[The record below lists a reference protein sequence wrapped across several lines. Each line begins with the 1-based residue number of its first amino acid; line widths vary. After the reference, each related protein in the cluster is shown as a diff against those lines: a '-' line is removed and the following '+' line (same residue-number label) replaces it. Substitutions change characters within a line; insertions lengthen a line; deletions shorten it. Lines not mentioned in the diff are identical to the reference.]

1 MRREKMLK
9 ADMQNDGQGVSYK
22 RKKMLTFYVI
32 YTCLVHDVFMH
43 AC

>member
-22 RKKMLTFYVI
+22 KKKIAYFLRNI
-32 YTCLVHDVFMH
+32 YMFST
-43 AC
+43 